1 MEIDIKKKASV
12 FKALSN
18 PVRLEMV
25 VMLYNV
31 EMSVNEIAEK
41 VNSIHPELDRTS
53 ISKHLTV
60 LKNNGL
66 VTSRSEGNK
75 NLYTLKAV
83 CLIEMMNCTNKIN
96 H

>member
-1 MEIDIKKKASV
+1 MDIDVMKKATV

-25 VMLYNV
+25 LMLHNT

-41 VNSIHPELDRTS
+41 VNSTHPELDRTS

-60 LKNNGL
+60 LKKNEL
-66 VTSRSEGNK
+66 VSSRDDGNK
-75 NLYTLKAV
+75 KLYTLKAT
-83 CLIEMMNCTNKIN
+83 CLVEMMHCTNKISR
-96 H
+96 

>member
-1 MEIDIKKKASV
+1 MEIDVIKKSNV

-25 VMLYNV
+25 IMLHNV

-41 VNSIHPELDRTS
+41 VNSLHPELDRTS
-53 ISKHLTV
+53 ISKHLAV
-60 LKNNGL
+60 LKKNGI
-66 VTSRSEGNK
+66 VTSRDEGNK
-75 NLYTLKAV
+75 KLYTLKAV
-83 CLIEMMNCTNKIN
+83 CLVEMMACTSKIN